1 MQNFGVYDLRIVNP
15 GRFVLEGGEAEA
27 DASDAADAG
36 DGGNGDAPFKA
47 DGAAAASTR
56 GRGSGRTD
64 SAPTFLPRSNPRALT
79 ATTKTRL
86 CAVGLC
92 TLNSADPPTPRLIG
106 WNMCRPMRRLN
117 DV

>member
-47 DGAAAASTR
+47 DGAGSRGGVNSGARLGPDGLGTDLPPALQPTRTDGDDENAAVR
-56 GRGSGRTD
+56 GR
-64 SAPTFLPRSNPRALT
+64 ALHVE
-79 ATTKTRL
+79 L
-86 CAVGLC
+86 C
-92 TLNSADPPTPRLIG
+92 
-106 WNMCRPMRRLN
+106 
-117 DV
+117 